1 MWGATRTL
9 PFLVGLSMIKIK
21 QGDIFMS
28 DKTLEELEEMKS
40 IHESLVLLLN
50 TVNEHSDGFKS
61 VQETFDNLGKYIATT
76 HTIFAQKLDSLTEKL
91 EDQEKRI
98 KNLESIVEAVE
109 SDAQGA

>member
-1 MWGATRTL
+1 
-9 PFLVGLSMIKIK
+9 
-21 QGDIFMS
+21 MS

-50 TVNEHSDGFKS
+50 TVKEHSDGFKS
-61 VQETFDNLGKYIATT
+61 VQETFDNIGKYIATT
-76 HTIFAQKLDSLTEKL
+76 HTIFAQRLDLIAEKL

>member
-1 MWGATRTL
+1 MRTL
-9 PFLVGLSMIKIK
+9 QSLVGLSMTKIK
-21 QGDIFMS
+21 WEDTFMS
-28 DKTLEELEEMKS
+28 SKSVEELEEMKT
-40 IHESLVLLLN
+40 IHESLMVILN
-50 TVNEHSDGFKS
+50 TVSEHSEGFKS
-61 VQETFDNLGKYIATT
+61 VQETFDNLGKYIASA

>member
-1 MWGATRTL
+1 MG
-9 PFLVGLSMIKIK
+9 SEY
-21 QGDIFMS
+21 
-28 DKTLEELEEMKS
+28 LEDLEEMKT

-50 TVNEHSDGFKS
+50 TVNEHSEGFNS
-61 VQETFDNLGKYIATT
+61 VQETFDNLGKYIETS

-98 KNLESIVEAVE
+98 KNLESVVEAVE

>member
-1 MWGATRTL
+1 MRTL
-9 PFLVGLSMIKIK
+9 QSLVGLSMTKIK
-21 QGDIFMS
+21 WEGTFMGS
-28 DKTLEELEEMKS
+28 NHVEELEEMNKS
-40 IHESLVLLLN
+40 LMVLLN

-61 VQETFDNLGKYIATT
+61 VQETFDNLGKYIASA